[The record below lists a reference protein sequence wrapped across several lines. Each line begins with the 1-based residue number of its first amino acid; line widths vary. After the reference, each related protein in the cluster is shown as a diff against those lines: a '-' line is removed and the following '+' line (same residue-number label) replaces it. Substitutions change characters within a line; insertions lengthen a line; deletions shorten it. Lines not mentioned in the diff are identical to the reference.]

1 MSAEL
6 KAEIDRVRASGVIG
20 RRGRLVDLFEYL
32 AKRTL
37 EERPPKEAE
46 IAADVFGRSV
56 QLDAEDASIRVY
68 IHRLRKKLEEFYL
81 REGDAGHGQLI
92 LPRGDYAFV
101 LERAVPV
108 AEADAMP
115 AQAAP
120 ARWLWGVLAACLVVI
135 LVQGVFLLR
144 GDRGD
149 TRLEASPVFSPLAD
163 RSRPLLIA
171 LGDYYI
177 FGEYQDGLFLD
188 RLIRDFEINSSRDL
202 TDLLLSEPELMGT
215 YVDVSLGYLPT
226 STAQALNA
234 LSPVFASRS
243 PQIVM
248 ASELTE
254 EQTAEADIVYIGLT
268 SGLGPLQA
276 AAMQSSR
283 FQLGRTFDE
292 ILDTED
298 ETDFISDA
306 FQNAAE
312 DLAYRDFA
320 LFSVQAGDGGNL
332 IWIMAGTRDAGLIGL
347 TDFLSDEARVSST
360 LDQGIRSAGY
370 EAVFAVSGEADRPLS
385 TRLIREEVD

>member
-1 MSAEL
+1 MKVSAEL

-135 LVQGVFLLR
+135 LV
-144 GDRGD
+144 
-149 TRLEASPVFSPLAD
+149 
-163 RSRPLLIA
+163 
-171 LGDYYI
+171 
-177 FGEYQDGLFLD
+177 
-188 RLIRDFEINSSRDL
+188 
-202 TDLLLSEPELMGT
+202 
-215 YVDVSLGYLPT
+215 
-226 STAQALNA
+226 
-234 LSPVFASRS
+234 
-243 PQIVM
+243 
-248 ASELTE
+248 
-254 EQTAEADIVYIGLT
+254 
-268 SGLGPLQA
+268 
-276 AAMQSSR
+276 
-283 FQLGRTFDE
+283 
-292 ILDTED
+292 
-298 ETDFISDA
+298 
-306 FQNAAE
+306 
-312 DLAYRDFA
+312 
-320 LFSVQAGDGGNL
+320 
-332 IWIMAGTRDAGLIGL
+332 
-347 TDFLSDEARVSST
+347 
-360 LDQGIRSAGY
+360 
-370 EAVFAVSGEADRPLS
+370 
-385 TRLIREEVD
+385 